1 MSGMEMNKIAAAV
14 LLAGLIGMVSGKASE
29 ILYFG
34 GPVHKG
40 HHKEE
45 KRGYAIEVTEAPA
58 GGATAPQ
65 GAPDI
70 SALFASADVKAGE
83 AYFGKKC
90 STCHSI
96 DKGGATKIGPN
107 LYGIIGHPIASHE
120 GFSYSS
126 ALQKHKGETWDFD
139 TMNQWQYK
147 PALFA
152 RGTIMA
158 YAGNPK
164 DQERANLI
172 AYLNSQ
178 SDSPKPL
185 PVAKP
190 KAEEPKAEGG
200 KVDAAKDK
208 DDTSSTPKED
218 KDASPSKE

>member
-14 LLAGLIGMVSGKASE
+14 LLAGLIGMVAGKASE

-45 KRGYAIEVTEAPA
+45 KRGYAIEVTDAPA
-58 GGATAPQ
+58 EGAAAPQ

-107 LYGIIGHPIASHE
+107 LYGIIGHPIASKE
-120 GFSYSS
+120 GYSYSS

-139 TMNQWQYK
+139 SMNQWQYK

-172 AYLNSQ
+172 AYLNAQ

-185 PVAKP
+185 PKASAKQP
-190 KAEEPKAEGG
+190 ET
-200 KVDAAKDK
+200 AKSDDK
-208 DDTSSTPKED
+208 KNEASTDSKESAPKED
-218 KDASPSKE
+218 NAAAPK